1 MWFLAS
7 CEHVRE
13 RLSALDEGDL
23 GLVERL
29 RLRGHLAMCRV
40 CARVQ
45 RGLRATRS
53 ALADLRGDPA

>member
-23 GLVERL
+23 RPFERM
-29 RLRGHLAMCRV
+29 RVRSHLAMCRV
-40 CARVQ
+40 CARVR
-45 RGLRATRS
+45 RGLRVTRE
-53 ALADLRGDPA
+53 ALGTLRDDGL